1 MNYTQW
7 SDLFDR
13 EHEPSDAQVKVYVN
27 TPLFDELDGYL
38 RETHKVKPKL
48 SYSGCKMDGGNWSG
62 WNIKYQKSGK
72 SLCTLYPKQG
82 YLQLLVT
89 IGARGVNEAELL
101 MPMCTEYIQEIFS
114 KSEFHGSRIL
124 GIEMR
129 DESVLHDVKRLIEI
143 RAKTK

>member
-1 MNYTQW
+1 MSIEWNE
-7 SDLFDR
+7 LFDR
-13 EHEPSDAQVKVYVN
+13 EHEPLEVQIKEYVN

-38 RETHKVKPKL
+38 RQTYKVKPKL
-48 SYSGCKMDGGNWSG
+48 AYSGCKMDGGMWQG

-89 IGARGVNEAELL
+89 IGVRGVNEAELL
-101 MPMCTEYIQEIFS
+101 MPLCTEYIQDIFS

-124 GIEMR
+124 GIELR
-129 DESVLHDVKRLIEI
+129 DKTVLRDVKSLIDI